1 MIRGIDHLVLC
12 VRDLNR
18 ARRLYERLGFTVT
31 PRALHPFGTGNHLIQ
46 CEGNFIEL
54 LAVVEPAKIVAAGP
68 GGFSF
73 GDHSMRF
80 LKGGEG
86 MSMLALFSDDAR
98 RDQDEFSANG
108 LDTYPVFDFSRRAT
122 LPDGRQV
129 TVSFSLAY
137 VTDARLP
144 GIAFFVC
151 QQHAPEYF
159 WKPEYQRHANG
170 AAAVSEVVMVAD
182 EPATLRAPF
191 EKLEGAENVKA
202 DNGSLT
208 VMTARGQIVVL
219 TLSAFARRFPAATV
233 PAAGAPPR
241 FAAYRVAVADLG
253 RVATLLTKNA
263 VTFRKAGGRLHIAD
277 AFGMIVEF
285 SDDDD
290 D

>member
-12 VRDLNR
+12 VRDLDR

-46 CEGNFIEL
+46 CKGNFIEL
-54 LAVVEPAKIVAAGP
+54 LAVVEPAKIVAARP

-73 GDHSMRF
+73 GDHNARF

-98 RDQDEFSANG
+98 RDQGEFAANG
-108 LDTYPVFDFSRRAT
+108 LDTYPVFNFSRRAT
-122 LPDGRQV
+122 LQDGRQV
-129 TVSFSLAY
+129 TVAFSLAY

-144 GIAFFVC
+144 GIALFVC

-170 AAAVSEVVMVAD
+170 AAIVSEVVMVAD
-182 EPATLRAPF
+182 EPAALRALF

-202 DNGSLT
+202 GDGSLT
-208 VMTARGQIVVL
+208 VNTARGRIVVL
-219 TLSAFARRFPAATV
+219 TLSAFARRFPAAAV
-233 PAAGAPPR
+233 PAAGAAPR

-263 VTFRKAGGRLHIAD
+263 VTFGKAGGRLRIAD

-285 SDDDD
+285 SEDEED
-290 D
+290 